1 MRGWKMA
8 EYMYA
13 HQKVLGPNPQCT
25 IGNGCDDTEKFKWDQ
40 QVPGLDVNSP
50 YAQPYP
56 MYCVKLNKGI

>member
-1 MRGWKMA
+1 MA

-13 HQKVLGPNPQCT
+13 HQKVLGPEPQC
-25 IGNGCDDTEKFKWDQ
+25 GDAEKFKWDQ